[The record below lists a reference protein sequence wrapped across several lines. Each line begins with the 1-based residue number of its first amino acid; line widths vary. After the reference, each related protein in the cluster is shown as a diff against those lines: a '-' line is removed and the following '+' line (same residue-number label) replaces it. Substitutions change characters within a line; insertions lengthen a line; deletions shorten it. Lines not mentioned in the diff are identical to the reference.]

1 MYDIMIIG
9 GGEAGLS
16 AAICAARM
24 NRKVA
29 IVDRGIEASR
39 DQWARK
45 YLNYPGFPEGISAR
59 ELRELGDKQ
68 AGLYGVERIW
78 DEVATLQS
86 TEDGFVAE
94 GRDGL
99 YRAGAIILASGVVDG
114 RPEVENSADFEG
126 YDVHYCL
133 LCDGYEMQGTR
144 VAVIGNTDSAVAEAG
159 IMIDDFGCEAVICL
173 DGKESEFSEDSERQ
187 ISERSIPVRPE
198 KISRFVG
205 EPRKEGGLEGLEFE
219 GGEFLPAS
227 HALAALGTKVNT
239 KLAEDLGVE
248 LDGGFV
254 SVDARAATNIPLVYA
269 AGDITGGFNQA
280 IVAAGQGAVAAIAAC
295 TDLRSSRQTAKT
307 AT

>member
-29 IVDRGIEASR
+29 VVDRGIEASR

-45 YLNYPGFPEGISAR
+45 YLNYPGFPDGISAR
-59 ELRELGDKQ
+59 AVRELGDKQ
-68 AGLYGVERIW
+68 AALYGVERIW
-78 DEVATLQS
+78 DEVSALRS

-94 GRDGL
+94 GRNGL
-99 YRAGAIILASGVVDG
+99 HRAGAIILASGVVDG

-144 VAVIGNTDSAVAEAG
+144 VAVIGNTDSAVAEAV
-159 IMIDDFGCEAVICL
+159 IMIHDFGCEAVICL
-173 DGKESEFSEDSERQ
+173 DGKEPEFTEDSERQ
-187 ISERSIPVRPE
+187 IRERSIAIRRE

-205 EPRKEGGLEGLEFE
+205 EPRTQGGLEGLDFE
-219 GGEFLPAS
+219 SGEFLPAS

-239 KLAEDLGVE
+239 ELAEDLGIE

-254 SVDARAATNIPLVYA
+254 AVDSRSATNVPLVYA

-295 TDLRSSRQTAKT
+295 TDLRSSRQLA
-307 AT
+307 

>member
-1 MYDIMIIG
+1 MYDILIIG

-16 AAICAARM
+16 AAICAARL
-24 NRKVA
+24 NRTVA
-29 IVDRGIEASR
+29 VVDRGVEASR

-45 YLNYPGFPEGISAR
+45 YLNYPGFPDGISAR
-59 ELRELGDKQ
+59 ALRDLGDKQ
-68 AGLYGVERIW
+68 AALYGVERIR
-78 DEVATLQS
+78 DDVAVLRAA
-86 TEDGFVAE
+86 ENGFVAE
-94 GRDGL
+94 GSDGL
-99 YRAGAIILASGVVDG
+99 YRAGAVVLASGVVDG
-114 RPEVENSADFEG
+114 RPEIENAADFEG

-133 LCDGYEMQGTR
+133 LCDGYEIQGTR
-144 VAVIGNTDSAVAEAG
+144 VAVIGSTDSAVAEAG

-173 DGKESEFSEDSERQ
+173 DGQKPGFTDDVERQ
-187 ISERSIPVRPE
+187 IDERSIAVRPE

-205 EPRKEGGLEGLEFE
+205 EPRTQGGLEGLEFE
-219 GGEFLPAS
+219 SGEFLPAS

-254 SVDARAATNIPLVYA
+254 AVDARCATNVPLVYA

-280 IVAAGQGAVAAIAAC
+280 VVAAGQGAVAGIAAC
-295 TDLRSSRQTAKT
+295 TDLRSSRQAAKT